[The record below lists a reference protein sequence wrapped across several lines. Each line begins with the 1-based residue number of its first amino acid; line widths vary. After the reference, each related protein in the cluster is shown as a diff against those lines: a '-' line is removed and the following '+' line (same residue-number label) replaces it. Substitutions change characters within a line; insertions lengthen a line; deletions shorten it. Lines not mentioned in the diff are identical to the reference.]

1 METALDALPG
11 RPMSAEDIAA
21 LNNAATIRVIP
32 YTWLGE
38 QVIAAL
44 LLYDERRGED
54 DQEVGA
60 EATVTDT
67 DAEPEEDTDDNPFG
81 GRDDSIGTVE
91 VIGGDDGE
99 DEEPEPATER
109 IDDGDDDLRVY
120 AVGYDDGEASW
131 VVIAEIDPDSEFT
144 DAEAPIR
151 EWAGEAYHE
160 TIFDRLAIGP
170 SEYELTE

>member
-21 LNNAATIRVIP
+21 LNNAATVRVIP

-44 LLYDERRGED
+44 LLYDERRAED
-54 DQEVGA
+54 DRAVGA
-60 EATVTDT
+60 DARVTDT
-67 DAEPEEDTDDNPFG
+67 EPEDDEDENPFG

-91 VIGGDDGE
+91 VIG
-99 DEEPEPATER
+99 DESGGSQSQQPATER
-109 IDDGDDDLRVY
+109 VDEDADDDLRVY
-120 AVGYDDGEASW
+120 AVGYDDDEASW

-144 DAEAPIR
+144 DAEPPIR
-151 EWAGEAYHE
+151 EWARESYHE
-160 TIFDRLAIGP
+160 AIFERLAIGP